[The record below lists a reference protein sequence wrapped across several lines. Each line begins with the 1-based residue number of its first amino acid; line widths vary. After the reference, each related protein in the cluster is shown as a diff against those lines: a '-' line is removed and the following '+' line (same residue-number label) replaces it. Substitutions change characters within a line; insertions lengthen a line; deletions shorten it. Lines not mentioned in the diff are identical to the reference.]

1 MFPGMRSTRSL
12 RPLAILALA
21 VSSGLLSGPASRAGE
36 TNPPVVVGNL
46 GDPSRL
52 VFRGVASF
60 SPDALPDGLL
70 MSAEFLLAAHPR
82 APFDAYLTS
91 LQRLIL
97 RGYRH
102 AGFSDADIAVEYNG
116 EAGTVEVTVH
126 EGPRYMAG
134 EVAVIGAKTLP
145 VEAFIRRLTE
155 PQPPSESL
163 TAKQWLHAGDHEPT
177 ESATPAA
184 TDLGTSD
191 PTESSAER
199 LDAIGDVVAP
209 EDPIWPKGEPAALDE
224 PSLAALTNEV
234 STALKDFGYFF
245 AKVDVKVLPHQDTQ
259 MAELRVAIQDEG
271 PPGIIHD
278 IVVTG
283 NKRDSRD
290 DIVEYLHLKPGM
302 PFDQDVIT
310 RSKLKLWRSAR
321 YLKYEITPELINST
335 APAVRLKI
343 DVTEY
348 AAVPPLGG
356 AFSEDEHALLRFCSW
371 LSALRS
377 RGDDIVIMAN
387 GLSIA
392 SPIRL
397 IFSDQGALFT
407 FGARE
412 QNPNQ
417 ANDLDILLAPDHV
430 DFVSTALHAKALVAL
445 PRAQLQINVSIL
457 PEHDPE
463 PEREFALNF
472 GAAFTTKIA
481 GKHGGATPAGADAV
495 PLQFDLLFAPAACL
509 SWAHLKGVQRSLRDG
524 VLTFSNATRGRLSI
538 DARSGQ
544 LLEFGVSAA
553 KASLRIDHGAFA
565 AAKAEIEAT
574 SAAYTDRF
582 DSSSSPLNAIA
593 ALLAEGMLKGG
604 PPALAWLGD
613 IGQQER
619 NRAAAAADRVLQ
631 HQILLPLDELLSH
644 WHAQQGKVFYVPP
657 DQAGT
662 ASAGILSALIFRV
675 VNDLF
680 PRESWPWTTAR
691 EAVFVASGMGQYTGL
706 ELGRIYQSDQV
717 GPIGYL
723 TIADLLAYIR
733 SPQSS
738 RLAQRGLERLSNE
751 DFRKDVE
758 LLLRGNSALASCFK
772 RAAMAVRDL
781 TEADVE
787 ALAAALPPAGQAF
800 LRNASGLLRAHPD
813 DPVEKTMP
821 AAFDAYWETS
831 LRTEVEARL
840 HQLAAP

>member
-224 PSLAALTNEV
+224 PSLAGLTNKV
-234 STALKDFGYFF
+234 SAALEDFGYFF
-245 AKVDVKVLPHQDTQ
+245 AKVDVKVLPHRDTQ
-259 MAELRVAIQDEG
+259 TAELRVAIQDEG

-290 DIVEYLHLKPGM
+290 DILTYLQLKPGM

-321 YLKYEITPELINST
+321 YLKYEITPEPIDNTT
-335 APAVRLKI
+335 AAVRLTI
-343 DVTEY
+343 DITEY
-348 AAVPPLGG
+348 AAAPPLRGT
-356 AFSEDEHALLRFCSW
+356 FSEDEHALLRFCSW

-377 RGDDIVIMAN
+377 RGDDIVITMD

-392 SPIRL
+392 SAIRL
-397 IFSDQGALFT
+397 IFSDQGALIAL
-407 FGARE
+407 GARE
-412 QNPNQ
+412 QNPSQ
-417 ANDLDILLAPDHV
+417 VNDLDMVLAPDHL
-430 DFVSTALHAKALVAL
+430 DFVSTTLQAKALVAL
-445 PRAQLQINVSIL
+445 PRVQLQINVSLL
-457 PEHDPE
+457 PEHDPQ
-463 PEREFALNF
+463 PEREFSLNF
-472 GAAFTTKIA
+472 GAAFATKIV
-481 GKHGGATPAGADAV
+481 GKLGGATPAGADAV

-509 SWAHLKGVQRSLRDG
+509 SWAHLKDGQRALHNG
-524 VLTFSNATRGRLSI
+524 VLTFSNARRGRLSI

-544 LLEFGVSAA
+544 LLEFFVSAA
-553 KASLRIDHGAFA
+553 KANLSIDHGAFG

-574 SAAYTDRF
+574 SAAYTDHF
-582 DSSSSPLNAIA
+582 DSGSGPMNAIA
-593 ALLAEGMLKGG
+593 ALLTESMLRGG
-604 PPALAWLGD
+604 PPTPAWLGNLA
-613 IGQQER
+613 QQER
-619 NRAAAAADRVLQ
+619 SRAAAAADRVLQ
-631 HQILLPLDELLSH
+631 RQILLPLDEVLSR
-644 WHAQQGKVFYVPP
+644 WHAQQGKVFYVP

-662 ASAGILSALIFRV
+662 ASAGILSALVFRL

-680 PRESWPWTTAR
+680 PRDSWPWTTAR
-691 EAVFVASGMGQYTGL
+691 EAVFVGSGMGQYTGL
-706 ELGRIYQSDQV
+706 ELARIYDSGQV

-840 HQLAAP
+840 HRLAAP